1 MTISQKEEGDH
12 MHFTHRGM
20 HRTRS
25 PVRRIVVML
34 LTELKHK
41 NYDNPTNSAP
51 DGGRVNATTDTTSCA
66 DG

>member
-25 PVRRIVVML
+25 PARCFVVML
-34 LTELKHK
+34 LTEMKHK
-41 NYDNPTNSAP
+41 NYNPTNSAP